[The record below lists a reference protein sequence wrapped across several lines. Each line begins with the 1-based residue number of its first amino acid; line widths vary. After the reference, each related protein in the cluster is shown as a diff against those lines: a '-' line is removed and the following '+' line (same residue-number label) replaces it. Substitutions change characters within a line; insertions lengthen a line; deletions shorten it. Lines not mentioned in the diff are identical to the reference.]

1 MSEVQA
7 EEKKGFSWMSLL
19 FAPYY
24 YAGYGKFQKGLVFA
38 IIGFIPLTSIIVNIY
53 AGTKAKKELPIGKQD
68 FKWGPAI
75 VVLLIHWIITA
86 AVFSF
91 SPQFQQEMNTATLSD
106 VSGIWRGNSDGAM
119 VTIDLD
125 KKDTYLIINEQKIP
139 VQIDSIDT
147 ENNIV
152 SLNVNA
158 NEKVVVWTLQ
168 QIFTEDGKFTLNMV
182 LHNGVQDGLSFVRN
196 LK

>member
-1 MSEVQA
+1 MNEVQA

-24 YAGYGKFQKGLVFA
+24 YAGYGKFLKGLVFA
-38 IIGFIPLTSIIVNIY
+38 IIGFIPLTAIIVNIY
-53 AGTKAKKELPIGKQD
+53 AGTKAKKELPIRKQN
-68 FKWGPAI
+68 FKWGAAI
-75 VVLLIHWIITA
+75 GVFLIHWAITA
-86 AVFSF
+86 TVFSF
-91 SPQFQQEMNTATLSD
+91 SPQFQQEINAATLSD

-125 KKDTYLIINEQKIP
+125 KKDKYLIIDEQKIP
-139 VQIDSIDT
+139 LQINSIDT

-158 NEKVVVWTLQ
+158 NEKIVVWTLQ
-168 QIFTEDGKFTLNMV
+168 QIFTEDGRFTLNLV
-182 LHNGVQDGLSFVRN
+182 LHNGVQESLSFVRN
-196 LK
+196 L